1 MVIGTGLVGASVGC
15 ALTRLG
21 VVVHLADAVP
31 SHAVVAASRGAGTTA
46 PPRPADIRLVV
57 VAVPPAALAGVIS
70 TALRHFPNAVVT
82 DVGSVKGS
90 VLAELTADAEVDL
103 TRYVGGHPMAG
114 SQNAGPLTANAELFN
129 ERSWV
134 VCPNPMS
141 SPAAIDVVKSLAREV
156 GARVV
161 QMPSAEHDE
170 AVAKVS
176 HLPQLMAS
184 LVGERLVEA
193 PAEHLRLAGQGL
205 RDVTRIAGSDPGL
218 WRQIVAGNADAVR
231 VELRAIAQA
240 LNEFVAVLDEPE
252 AVERLVAAGRA
263 GVRRL
268 PGKHGLALASY
279 ARVDVEIPD
288 TPGAL
293 AKLFA
298 QIDASDI
305 NVEDLSIEHDDA
317 RQVGYLAVYVVPDRA
332 GELAAAMSAA
342 GWRLRP

>member
-1 MVIGTGLVGASVGC
+1 MSVTIVPLETAS
-15 ALTRLG
+15 LG
-21 VVVHLADAVP
+21 DRSYLAHDGEVAFVVDPQRDTDRVLDLADE
-31 SHAVVAASRGAGTTA
+31 
-46 PPRPADIRLVV
+46 
-57 VAVPPAALAGVIS
+57 AGVRI
-70 TALRHFPNAVVT
+70 T
-82 DVGSVKGS
+82 DVFETHIHNDYVTGG
-90 VLAELTADAEVDL
+90 LA
-103 TRYVGGHPMAG
+103 
-114 SQNAGPLTANAELFN
+114 
-129 ERSWV
+129 
-134 VCPNPMS
+134 
-141 SPAAIDVVKSLAREV
+141 LAREV

-218 WRQIVAGNADAVR
+218 WRQIVAANADAVR